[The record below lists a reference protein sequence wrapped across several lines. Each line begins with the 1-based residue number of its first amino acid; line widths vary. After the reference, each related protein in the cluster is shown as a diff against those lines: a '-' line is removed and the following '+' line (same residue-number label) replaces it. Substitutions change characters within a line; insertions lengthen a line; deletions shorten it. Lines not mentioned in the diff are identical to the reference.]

1 MEELKKIKENFK
13 VYPEW
18 LLKLFSVSNY
28 NKVYDI
34 KGFKFTTQH
43 IKILSLVLL
52 AIIMFISYSNNG
64 DKPTTLVWMG
74 VVVFI
79 AFMIFVFM
87 ILGFSIYSN
96 YKIKQICKKYGVT
109 IEYWNSL

>member
-1 MEELKKIKENFK
+1 MEELKKIKQNLK

-18 LLKLFSVSNY
+18 ILKLFSVGNY

-34 KGFKFTTQH
+34 KGFKLTTQH
-43 IKILSLVLL
+43 IKILFLILL
-52 AIIMFISYSNNG
+52 NIIMFISYSNND
-64 DKPTTLVWMG
+64 DKPTTLVWIG
-74 VVVFI
+74 VGVFV
-79 AFMIFVFM
+79 VFM
-87 ILGFSIYSN
+87 ILVFMMLGFSIYKN